1 MTSTAFTD
9 YVDREIMRRVLH
21 RVWTEKPY
29 EDCECS
35 EGGRCQPKDPAK
47 RNVIRGLEAL

>member
-1 MTSTAFTD
+1 MNALQEYVEQETS
-9 YVDREIMRRVLH
+9 RRFWHAVF
-21 RVWTEKPY
+21 TEKPY

-35 EGGRCQPKDPAK
+35 EGGSCQPKDPAK